1 MQKINSFLEL
11 RYAIQVLEVEQAEKA
26 VLLKEQ
32 FYITYESLKPVNLIR
47 NTLKEVFLSPNLIDN
62 FVGTTVGMASGY
74 LSKKI
79 VVGASSNIIKKLF
92 GSLLEY
98 GVTNLVA
105 QHPEGIKT
113 MGQMIFKRIF
123 GKKEVPSE
131 ES

>member
-1 MQKINSFLEL
+1 MEKINSFLEL
-11 RYAIQVLEVEQAEKA
+11 RYAIQILEIEQAEKA
-26 VLLKEQ
+26 QLLKQQ
-32 FYITYESLKPVNLIR
+32 FYITYESLKPMNLIR

-62 FVGTTVGMASGY
+62 FVGTTVGLASGY

-79 VVGASSNIIKKLF
+79 VVGTSSNIIKKLF

-113 MGQMIFKRIF
+113 MGQLIFKRIF